1 MLESCRRC
9 WSTQLHPATVTT
21 RCTAQLLGRRPAP
34 APARQ
39 SAGGRPPSPATVPG
53 ISALLSIPI
62 RPGLISMSVVT
73 APRRTLPDRAAV
85 ARRPAGR
92 GWAGP
97 GWRGAGTRDCFWDC
111 RVPAAG
117 GWAGTAHL
125 RTTSPSDPRP
135 LARAISP
142 KLAPDE
148 NVTDIILS
156 SSYFESLS
164 YYSI

>member
-39 SAGGRPPSPATVPG
+39 SAGVRPPSPATGPG

-73 APRRTLPDRAAV
+73 APRRTPPDRAAV

-92 GWAGP
+92 GWAGL

-111 RVPAAG
+111 RLPGAGCWWLAPHRSSPHNFPFRPPA
-117 GWAGTAHL
+117 TRS
-125 RTTSPSDPRP
+125 RTTTQASTR
-135 LARAISP
+135 
-142 KLAPDE
+142 
-148 NVTDIILS
+148 
-156 SSYFESLS
+156 
-164 YYSI
+164 

>member
-73 APRRTLPDRAAV
+73 APRRTPPDRAAV
-85 ARRPAGR
+85 ARRPAGP

-117 GWAGTAHL
+117 GWWLGWH
-125 RTTSPSDPRP
+125 RSSPHNFPFRP
-135 LARAISP
+135 PATRSRNITQAS
-142 KLAPDE
+142 
-148 NVTDIILS
+148 TR
-156 SSYFESLS
+156 
-164 YYSI
+164 

>member
-39 SAGGRPPSPATVPG
+39 SAGVRPPSPATGPG

-73 APRRTLPDRAAV
+73 APRRTPPDRAAV

-92 GWAGP
+92 GWAGL

-111 RVPAAG
+111 RVLVLVAGLAPHRSSPHNFPFRPPA
-117 GWAGTAHL
+117 TRL
-125 RTTSPSDPRP
+125 RTTTQASTR
-135 LARAISP
+135 
-142 KLAPDE
+142 
-148 NVTDIILS
+148 
-156 SSYFESLS
+156 
-164 YYSI
+164 